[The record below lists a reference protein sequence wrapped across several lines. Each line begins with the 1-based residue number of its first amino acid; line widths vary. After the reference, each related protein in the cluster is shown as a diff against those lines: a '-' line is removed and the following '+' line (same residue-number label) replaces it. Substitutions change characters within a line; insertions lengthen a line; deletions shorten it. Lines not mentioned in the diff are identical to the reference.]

1 MTAIVAAG
9 TSPADAPTQA
19 GARQALQQQ
28 LDDHHLVQ
36 RHLEGDPRAFGA
48 LVDRYQPRLYEFI
61 LSGGEDRERVEELV
75 QQVFV
80 RVFRHLRRFDP
91 TKDLATWMY
100 GIAANLVRDI
110 PRQRGRDPL
119 LPNPE

>member
-1 MTAIVAAG
+1 MTAIIATG

-19 GARQALQQQ
+19 GARLALQQ

-61 LSGGEDRERVEELV
+61 VSGGEDRERVEELV

-80 RVFRHLRRFDP
+80 RVFRHLRRFEP
-91 TKDLATWMY
+91 TKEFATWIY
-100 GIAANLVRDI
+100 GIAANLVRDN

-119 LPNPE
+119 LPDPE